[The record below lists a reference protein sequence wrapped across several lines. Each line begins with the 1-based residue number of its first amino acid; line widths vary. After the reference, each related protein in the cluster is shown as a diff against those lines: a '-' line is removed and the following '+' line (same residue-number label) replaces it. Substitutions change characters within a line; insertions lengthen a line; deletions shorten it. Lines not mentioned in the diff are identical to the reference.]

1 MPSRIE
7 KTSPIYGGINIIIL
21 ALINRGGLIINKLRK
36 YKLMLFIG
44 LLFVLYA

>member
-21 ALINRGGLIINKLRK
+21 ALINREGGGAD
-36 YKLMLFIG
+36 YQ
-44 LLFVLYA
+44 